1 MWALVK
7 THDPHDTLYD
17 FRKVVVPW
25 ETSYLKKL
33 DKAKESIMKEQC
45 EVCSKSWI

>member
-1 MWALVK
+1 MWVLVK
-7 THDPHDTLYD
+7 THDTLYD

-25 ETSYLKKL
+25 KTPYLKKL
-33 DKAKESIMKEQC
+33 DKAKESTMKEQC